1 MPRMSRQL
9 AGGQVYHVINR
20 GNDKQ
25 VVFRKRLDY
34 EAFLDL
40 MVMAKE
46 RCPLGLFAYCLMP
59 NHFHFVA
66 SPDDDVSLSSW
77 MQWLM
82 TTHVRR
88 YNRHYE
94 RSGHVWQGRFKSFPV
109 QDDDHLLILMKYV
122 EGNPVRSGLVSTARD
137 WEWSS
142 HGENTRALSRH
153 LTDEVPRV
161 LPENWTQYVDMP
173 WKTSNLDCVRKCVNR
188 QAPFGSDVW
197 REKVSREFNLEST
210 IRPRGRPKK

>member
-9 AGGQVYHVINR
+9 ADGLIYHVINR

-25 VVFRKRLDY
+25 VVFRKKWDY
-34 EAFLDL
+34 EVFLEL
-40 MVMAKE
+40 MGMARE
-46 RCPLGLFAYCLMP
+46 RYPLKVFAYCLMP

-66 SPDDDVSLSSW
+66 SQDGDISLSSW
-77 MQWLM
+77 IQWLM

-94 RSGHVWQGRFKSFPV
+94 RSGHLWQGRFKSFPV
-109 QDDDHLLILMKYV
+109 QDDEHLLVLMRYV

-137 WEWSS
+137 WKWSS
-142 HGENTRALSRH
+142 HGENTGAVPRN
-153 LTDEVPRV
+153 LTDVAPRV
-161 LPENWTQYVDMP
+161 LPENWTRYVDVP
-173 WKTSNLDCVRKCVNR
+173 WTTSGLDCVRECVNR

-197 REKVSREFNLEST
+197 RAKISREFNLEST
-210 IRPRGRPKK
+210 IRPRGRPRK